1 MASISISSKVSV
13 RQCSRCQRDTEYHCR
28 TSDLNLCP
36 PCKWIHTI
44 SLGTKDHNV
53 TLYREK
59 FNSSYKREMCVKHPG
74 QIYEM
79 YCEVSDLPVCFY
91 CVEESQKELRN
102 VRAVYEMKRKQ
113 NEEIISSIRRES
125 LYIALIARLKLETF
139 INCDKIE
146 VFSRLKISVLE
157 KHINLKSPLISRL
170 ISHMNIDV

>member
-13 RQCSRCQRDTEYHCR
+13 RQCSRCQGDTEYHCR
-28 TSDLNLCP
+28 TCDLNLCP

-79 YCEVSDLPVCFY
+79 YCEVSDLPVCFH
-91 CVEESQKELRN
+91 CVEDSQKELRN
-102 VRAVYEMKRKQ
+102 VKAVYEMKRKQ

-125 LYIALIARLKLETF
+125 LYIALIARSKLETF

-146 VFSRLKISVLE
+146 VFLPFKNFCVE
-157 KHINLKSPLISRL
+157 KST
-170 ISHMNIDV
+170 